1 MAKIYKII
9 LPLLFLGMFPFGT
22 KAATL
27 YFSPSSGSHLVG
39 NVLPVG
45 VYVSSA
51 DQAMN
56 AASGIVS
63 FPSDKLEIVS
73 LSKSGSIFSLWVQ
86 EPSFSNPPDGGQGT
100 VNFEGVVLN
109 PGFTGSAGKIITANF
124 RVKAPGVAILS
135 FSSGLALANDGQG
148 TDILKSLGTAQFSLD
163 SAGPTV
169 PISTTPTIAYGTP
182 SAPQIFSPTH
192 PDSNAWYAKK
202 DAMFK
207 WEVPD
212 DITAIRLSFGEF
224 PRSTP
229 TTVYEPMTSEKEI
242 SNLADGVQY
251 FHAQLSNAKGWGEIS
266 HFRFQIDTEKPNY
279 FNITEI
285 PRTDI
290 SEPKASFVFDARDKT
305 SGIDH
310 YEIKIDGGEFVVWRD
325 DKSKTYATPVMES
338 GKHTL
343 IAKAVDKAGNILLS
357 TAEFTI
363 GELEPPQI
371 TEYSKELPSGGILVA
386 QGATYPDS
394 QVKIWL
400 QKEKDDAK
408 SFTVQ
413 SGRDGKFI
421 FVSDERLKD
430 GAYKLWAEVINDKG
444 AKSQPG
450 DKLAVRVTPS
460 AFLRIGSWAVNF
472 FAVLIPLLALLIVTI
487 MLIWY
492 GWHKFLILKGQV
504 RKEVGE
510 AGAELHRSFD
520 FLREDLQKQI
530 KSFEK
535 IRVERPLTEEEE
547 NILKQL
553 KKDLDDSEKSVGKEI
568 EDIEKIVK

>member
-9 LPLLFLGMFPFGT
+9 LLLLFLGMFPFGT
-22 KAATL
+22 EAATL
-27 YFSPSSGSHLVG
+27 YFSPSSGSHLVDS
-39 NVLPVG
+39 VLSVS

-51 DQAMN
+51 DQAIN
-56 AASGIVS
+56 AASGVIS

-86 EPSFSNPPDGGQGT
+86 EPSFSNSPDGGQGA

-109 PGFTGSAGKIITANF
+109 PGFTGSSGKIITANF

-148 TDILKSLGTAQFSLD
+148 TDILKSLGSAQFSLD

-169 PISTTPTIAYGTP
+169 PVSTTPTIAYGTP

-192 PDSNAWYAKK
+192 PDPNTWYAKK
-202 DAMFK
+202 DALFK
-207 WEVPD
+207 WEIPD
-212 DITAIRLSFGEF
+212 DVTAIRLSFGEL

-229 TTVYEPMTSEKEI
+229 TTVYEPTVSEKEL
-242 SNLADGVQY
+242 SNLVDGIQY

-285 PRTDI
+285 PRADI
-290 SEPKASFVFDARDKT
+290 FEPKASFIFDARDKT

-310 YEIKIDGGEFVVWRD
+310 YEIKIDGEDIIVWRD
-325 DKSKTYATPVMES
+325 DKSKTYATPVLGA

-343 IAKAVDKAGNILLS
+343 IAKAVDKAGNTLMS
-357 TAEFTI
+357 AAEFAV
-363 GELEPPQI
+363 EALEPPKI
-371 TEYSKELPSGGILVA
+371 TEYPKELPSGGILVA
-386 QGATYPDS
+386 KGATYPDS

-408 SFTVQ
+408 SFTVK
-413 SGRDGKFI
+413 SGQDGKFI
-421 FVSDERLKD
+421 FISDEKLKD
-430 GAYKLWAEVINDKG
+430 GVYKLWAEVVNDKG
-444 AKSQPG
+444 AKSQPS
-450 DKLAVRVTPS
+450 DKLAIRVTPS

-510 AGAELHRSFD
+510 AESELHRSFD

-535 IRVERPLTEEEE
+535 IRSERYLTEEEE
-547 NILKQL
+547 NTLKQL

-568 EDIEKIVK
+568 EDIEKMVK